1 MGQSSRVCDTLYF
14 ILKLVRIEIVKNLL
28 FATAALALIAVPVV
42 AGFSDP
48 VIADHGVPDLA
59 TIFNGNYHQ
68 QIDPFGTIGRT
79 AFDASG
85 RVIGVQIGTYRPG
98 SPNGMTIE
106 MTYLEPDA
114 EHPQGQAFDGAGNP
128 APLH

>member
-1 MGQSSRVCDTLYF
+1 VCDILYST
-14 ILKLVRIEIVKNLL
+14 LKLVRIEIVKNLL
-28 FATAALALIAVPVV
+28 LATAAVALIVSAVV
-42 AGFSDP
+42 GF
-48 VIADHGVPDLA
+48 ADQGQRPGLE

-68 QIDPFGTIGRT
+68 QIDQFGTVGRT

-128 APLH
+128 VPLH